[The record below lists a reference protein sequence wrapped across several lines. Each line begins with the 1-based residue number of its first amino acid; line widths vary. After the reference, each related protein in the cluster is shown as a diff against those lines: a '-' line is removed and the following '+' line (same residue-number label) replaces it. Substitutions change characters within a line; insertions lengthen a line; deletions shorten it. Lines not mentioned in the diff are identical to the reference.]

1 MKPLFNAY
9 VDGFSL
15 YKGSLETRPHLK
27 WLDLPKFCA
36 SRRPDFE
43 LGDLYFFTS
52 PVKKRYPGDL
62 ANERQNTYLRVLR
75 DQGVKIIPGQFRK
88 DLGWMRL
95 ASHQRSEVLVPRL
108 PSLFGLMQHSLNRVA
123 GLAKPD
129 LPQAQV
135 WKYGEKGSDVNLASY
150 LLRDAFLFNSKAAL
164 VVTADSDFATPFQML
179 IDAKVDLKVVA
190 PKVNA
195 EMKFDHLRRVSSF
208 FEEIHVSWLE
218 SCQLPPV
225 FIKRDG
231 GNIVKPSSWT

>member
-52 PVKKRYPGDL
+52 PVKKRYLGDL
-62 ANERQNTYLRVLR
+62 ANERQITYLRVLR

-108 PSLFGLMQHSLNRVA
+108 PSLLGLMQHSLNRVA

-135 WKYGEKGSDVNLASY
+135 WKYGEKGSDVNLAPY
-150 LLRDAFLFNSKAAL
+150 LLKDAFLFNSKAAL